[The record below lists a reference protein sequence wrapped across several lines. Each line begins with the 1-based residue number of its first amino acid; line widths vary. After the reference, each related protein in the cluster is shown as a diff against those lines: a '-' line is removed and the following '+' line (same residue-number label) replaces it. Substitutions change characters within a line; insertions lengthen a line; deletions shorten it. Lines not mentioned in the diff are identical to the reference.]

1 MKKLISL
8 MIFVAI
14 ATMVSCQMPQA
25 KTQEVPVTKKDL
37 EKDQA
42 KYSYAL
48 GLDVSMNFKQRDMD
62 IDQKFFLE
70 GFKAGM
76 DGKTALM
83 NEEEKAAALQEFQTK
98 MMEKM
103 QEDMT
108 KKAAANKE
116 KGKKFLEENKK
127 KEGVKVTESGLQY
140 LVLTEGKGPKPA
152 AEDMVEVHY
161 KGTLLD
167 GTEFDSSYKRE
178 QTAKFPLNR
187 VIKGWTEGLQL
198 MNKGA
203 KFKFFIPADIAY
215 GDRGN
220 SKIGPGETLV
230 FEVELINFEKAP
242 ATPAGKPQM
251 KPVKAPA
258 KK

>member
-14 ATMVSCQMPQA
+14 VAMVSCQAPKA
-25 KTQEVPVTKKDL
+25 KAQETPVTKKDL

-48 GLDVSMNFKQRDMD
+48 GLDVSMNFKTRDMD
-62 IDQKFFLE
+62 VDEKFFLA

-76 DGKTALM
+76 AGKTDVM
-83 NEEEKAAALQEFQTK
+83 NEEEKAAALQEFQQK
-98 MMEKM
+98 MIKKM
-103 QEDMT
+103 QDDMT
-108 KKAAANKE
+108 KKAGTNKE
-116 KGKKFLEENKK
+116 KGKKFLEDNKK
-127 KEGVKVTESGLQY
+127 KDGVKVTKSGLQY
-140 LVLTEGKGPKPA
+140 KVVKEGKGSKPA

-167 GTEFDSSYKRE
+167 GTEFDSSHKRN

-203 KFKFFIPADIAY
+203 KYMFYIPSDLAY

-220 SKIGPGETLV
+220 ARIGPGETLI
-230 FEVELINFEKAP
+230 FEVELINFEK
-242 ATPAGKPQM
+242 TPAKPKNPAM

>member
-14 ATMVSCQMPQA
+14 AAMVSCQAPKA
-25 KTQEVPVTKKDL
+25 KVQETPVTKKDL
-37 EKDQA
+37 ENEQA

-48 GLDVSMNFKQRDMD
+48 GLDVSMNFKQRNMD
-62 IDQKFFLE
+62 VDEKFFLA
-70 GFKAGM
+70 GFKDGTAGKM
-76 DGKTALM
+76 DIM
-83 NEEEKAAALQEFQTK
+83 NEEEKGAALQEFQTK
-98 MMEKM
+98 MIKKM

-108 KKAAANKE
+108 KKAAENKA
-116 KGKKFLEENKK
+116 KGEKFLEENKK

-140 LVLTEGKGPKPA
+140 KVITEGKGPKPT
-152 AEDMVEVHY
+152 AEDMVECHY

-167 GTEFDSSYKRE
+167 GTEFDSSYKRN
-178 QTAKFPLNR
+178 QPAKFPLNR

-198 MNKGA
+198 MSKGA
-203 KFKFFIPADIAY
+203 KYQFFIPSDLAY
-215 GDRGN
+215 GERGN
-220 SKIGPGETLV
+220 SRIGPGETLI

-242 ATPAGKPQM
+242 ANPQKPTV
-251 KPVKAPA
+251 KPVKLPA

>member
-14 ATMVSCQMPQA
+14 AAMVSCQMPKA

-37 EKDQA
+37 ETDQA

-48 GLDVSMNFKQRDMD
+48 GLDVSMNFKKREMD
-62 IDQKFFLE
+62 VDQKFFME

-76 DGKTALM
+76 AGKTDLM
-83 NEEEKAAALQEFQTK
+83 NDEEKAAALQEFQTK
-98 MMEKM
+98 MVKKM

-108 KKAAANKE
+108 KKSAVNKE
-116 KGKKFLEENKK
+116 KGKKFLEDNKK
-127 KEGVKVTESGLQY
+127 KEGVKVTASGLQY
-140 LVLTEGKGPKPA
+140 LVLKEGKGPKPA
-152 AEDMVEVHY
+152 AENMVEVNY

-167 GTEFDSSYKRE
+167 GTEFDSSYKRK

-242 ATPAGKPQM
+242 AIPGGKPQI

>member
-14 ATMVSCQMPQA
+14 AAMVSCQMPKA

-42 KYSYAL
+42 KHSYAL
-48 GLDVSMNFKQRDMD
+48 GLDVSMNFKQREMD
-62 IDQKFFLE
+62 VDQKFFLE

-76 DGKTALM
+76 TGKTELM

-98 MMEKM
+98 MIAKM
-103 QEDMT
+103 QEDME
-108 KKAAANKE
+108 KKAAVNQE

-140 LVLTEGKGPKPA
+140 LVLKEGKGPKPA

-167 GTEFDSSYKRE
+167 GTEFDSSYSRN

-203 KFKFFIPADIAY
+203 KYKLFIPSDIAY

-220 SKIGPGETLV
+220 SKIGPGETLI

-242 ATPAGKPQM
+242 ATPDT
-251 KPVKAPA
+251 APA

>member
-8 MIFVAI
+8 VIFVAI
-14 ATMVSCQMPQA
+14 ATMVSCQMPKA
-25 KTQEVPVTKKDL
+25 KTQEAPVTKKEL
-37 EKDQA
+37 EKEQS

-62 IDQKFFLE
+62 VDQKYFLA

-76 DGKTALM
+76 AGKSDIMT
-83 NEEEKAAALQEFQTK
+83 EEEKAAALQEFQTK
-98 MMEKM
+98 MIKKM

-108 KKAAANKE
+108 KKASGNKE
-116 KGKKFLEENKK
+116 KGKKFLEANKK
-127 KEGVKVTESGLQY
+127 KEGIKVTASGLQY
-140 LVLTEGKGPKPA
+140 KVITEGKGGKPA

-167 GTEFDSSYKRE
+167 GTEFDSSYKRK

-198 MNKGA
+198 MSKGA
-203 KFKFFIPADIAY
+203 KYMFYIPSDLAY

-220 SKIGPGETLV
+220 NKIGPGETLT
-230 FEVELINFEKAP
+230 FEVELISFEKAP
-242 ATPAGKPQM
+242 AKP
-251 KPVKAPA
+251 KAAPA